1 MHLNRF
7 KIGQRLIFGFGLVLF
22 LSLVMGLLALLEL
35 YNVNQATTRIA
46 GSNLPS
52 VALAGRLQETLGE
65 IRLLENRHV
74 LTFDADEKD
83 DLTKVIASAQQ
94 RLAGYLGTYDKREL
108 PTDERAALEDFKH
121 ALKTYLD
128 SQPKML
134 ELSQKGM
141 LSLPESRTYL
151 IGESQMA
158 YAQASTKLGKLVTL
172 NETASAGSFDASQAI
187 FRNAVMLVIA
197 LLSAVLAFGA
207 VWAIAVS
214 RSIVRPMHRVQ
225 RAAEEIAQG
234 DLTSTLTVVG
244 ADEMADLM
252 QAVKSMQSA
261 LHNTI
266 AQVERAADGLGNASA
281 EIASG
286 NHDLS
291 QRTELAAVNLE
302 KVASS
307 MGELT
312 QTVQLSAESAGRAN
326 VLALS
331 AAQVARRGGEVMEQV
346 VATMQQI
353 DVSSKRIGDIIGVID
368 GIAFQ
373 TNILALNAAVEAA
386 RAGEQGRGFAVVAS
400 EVRSLAGRSAEA
412 AREIKTL
419 IQASVEHVEKGSG
432 LVTHAGQTM
441 QEINDSVH
449 QVSNIIGQI
458 TTADTAQSEGIS
470 QVNAAV
476 VELDQLTH
484 QNAAL
489 VEESAAS
496 AQSLSDEAERL
507 KAAIH
512 VFQLDGAARQ

>member
-1 MHLNRF
+1 MQLNRF
-7 KIGQRLIFGFGLVLF
+7 KIGHRLGFGFGLVLL
-22 LSLVMGLLALLEL
+22 LSLVMGLLALFEL

-46 GSNLPS
+46 SRNLPS

-83 DLTKVIASAQQ
+83 DLTKVIGSAQQ
-94 RLAGYLGTYDKREL
+94 RLAGYLGSYDKREM
-108 PTDERAALEDFKH
+108 PADERAAFEDFKR
-121 ALKTYLD
+121 ALKTYAD
-128 SQPKML
+128 SQPKL
-134 ELSQKGM
+134 IELSQKGM
-141 LSLPESRTYL
+141 LALPESRTYL
-151 IGESQMA
+151 IGASHMA
-158 YAQASTKLGKLVTL
+158 YAEASAKLGKLVTL
-172 NETASAGSFDASQAI
+172 NETASAGSFEASQAT
-187 FRNAVMLVIA
+187 FSHAVLLVVV
-197 LLSAVLAFGA
+197 LLSAVLVFGA

-225 RAAEEIAQG
+225 QAAEGIAQG
-234 DLTSTLTVVG
+234 DLSSTLAVEG
-244 ADEMADLM
+244 SDEMADLM

-261 LHNTI
+261 LHHTI
-266 AQVERAADGLGNASA
+266 AEVERAAQGLGNASA

-286 NHDLS
+286 NHDLN
-291 QRTELAAVNLE
+291 QRTELAATNLE

-307 MGELT
+307 MSELT
-312 QTVQLSAESAGRAN
+312 HTVQRSAESAGQAN
-326 VLALS
+326 LLALS
-331 AAQVARRGGEVMEQV
+331 AAQVARRGGEVMGQV

-412 AREIKTL
+412 AREIKAL
-419 IQASVEHVEKGSG
+419 IQASVGHVEKGSG

-449 QVSNIIGQI
+449 QVSSIIGEI
-458 TTADTAQSEGIS
+458 TAADTAQSEGIS

-476 VELDQLTH
+476 VELDHLTH
-484 QNAAL
+484 QNASL
-489 VEESAAS
+489 VEEGAAS
-496 AQSLSDEAERL
+496 AQSLHDEAERL
-507 KAAIH
+507 KDAIH
-512 VFQLDGAARQ
+512 VFRLDGAPGP